1 MTDQAPNLQQ
11 QMQQQATQN
20 AQNFYAQSI
29 GSLKSQ
35 VENYRSQ
42 LEQFS
47 QQHVPEGDAQA
58 QIQEMVDSYYE
69 IESRIDQAAQD
80 HGVEDA
86 VNQATQQTDGQVTEK
101 AGQAVQGAQDAAG
114 GVAGQA
120 GQAAQ
125 QAQDTAGQAAG
136 QAQQTAGGATQQA
149 QEAAGQA
156 TEQAQG
162 AVGQVAG
169 QAGQAAQGVQD
180 TAGQATQQAQQ
191 AAGGQQGGGGQ
202 EQQQPNATQAA
213 AQKAQELGVDLSQ
226 VEGSGSEGRITVKD
240 VTSAASQG

>member
-1 MTDQAPNLQQ
+1 MSEGAQNLQQ
-11 QMQQQATQN
+11 QIQQQTMQSARDFYGSSLGSAK
-20 AQNFYAQSI
+20 AQLQDA
-29 GSLKSQ
+29 
-35 VENYRSQ
+35 RTQ
-42 LEQFS
+42 LESLAEQTP
-47 QQHVPEGDAQA
+47 QEEAQA
-58 QIQEMVDSYYE
+58 KIQEMVDSYYE
-69 IESRIDQAAQD
+69 MESRIDQAAQD

-86 VNQATQQTDGQVTEK
+86 VNQATQQTDGKVTDQ

-120 GQAAQ
+120 GQVAQ

-136 QAQQTAGGATQQA
+136 QAQETVGGAAQQA
-149 QEAAGQA
+149 QETAGQA

-191 AAGGQQGGGGQ
+191 AAGGQQ
-202 EQQQPNATQAA
+202 QQPNATQAA

-240 VTSAASQG
+240 VQSAASQG

>member
-1 MTDQAPNLQQ
+1 VSEGAQNLQQ
-11 QMQQQATQN
+11 QIMQSVRDYFGASLGGAKAQLQDARTQL
-20 AQNFYAQSI
+20 
-29 GSLKSQ
+29 GSLA
-35 VENYRSQ
+35 
-42 LEQFS
+42 EQTP
-47 QQHVPEGDAQA
+47 QEEAQA
-58 QIQEMVDSYYE
+58 EIQEMVDSYYE

-86 VNQATQQTDGQVTEK
+86 VNQATQQTDGQVTEQ

-114 GVAGQA
+114 DVAGQA
-120 GQAAQ
+120 GQVAQ

-136 QAQQTAGGATQQA
+136 QAQETVGGAAQQA
-149 QEAAGQA
+149 QEAAGQ
-156 TEQAQG
+156 TTDQAQG

-191 AAGGQQGGGGQ
+191 AAGGQQQGG
-202 EQQQPNATQAA
+202 QQQPNATQAA
-213 AQKAQELGVDLSQ
+213 AQKAEELGVDLSQ
-226 VEGSGSEGRITVKD
+226 VEGSGSGGRITVKD

>member
-1 MTDQAPNLQQ
+1 VSEGAQNLQQ
-11 QMQQQATQN
+11 QIMQSVRDFYGDSLGGAK
-20 AQNFYAQSI
+20 AQLQDA
-29 GSLKSQ
+29 
-35 VENYRSQ
+35 RTQ
-42 LEQFS
+42 LESLAEQTP
-47 QQHVPEGDAQA
+47 QEEAQA
-58 QIQEMVDSYYE
+58 ELQEMVDSYYE

-80 HGVEDA
+80 HGVEDT
-86 VNQATQQTDGQVTEK
+86 VNQATQQTDGQVTEQ

-114 GVAGQA
+114 DVAGQA

-156 TEQAQG
+156 TEQAQQG
-162 AVGQVAG
+162 A
-169 QAGQAAQGVQD
+169 
-180 TAGQATQQAQQ
+180 
-191 AAGGQQGGGGQ
+191 GQQGGDGQ
-202 EQQQPNATQAA
+202 QQQPNATQAA
-213 AQKAQELGVDLSQ
+213 AQKAEELGVDLSQ